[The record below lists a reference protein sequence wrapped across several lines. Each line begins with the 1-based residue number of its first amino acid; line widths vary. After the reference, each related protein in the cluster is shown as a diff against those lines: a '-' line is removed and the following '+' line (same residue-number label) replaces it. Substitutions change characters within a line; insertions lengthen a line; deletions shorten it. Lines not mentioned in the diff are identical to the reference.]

1 MRRQPFADHHLL
13 LVAAREGLHRLLPA
27 EGFHLQAFG
36 VLVRQFPFTVVMQH
50 AVRIER
56 AKLRQADVLGNRQ
69 GDNRPLF
76 LPFFRH
82 ADNTGFDRIRRLAE
96 APGLSVE
103 DNFPGRWPRDAGK
116 RLHQFGTPGTHQPV
130 KAEDFPF
137 TQGERDMRKLGRMA
151 EVLHLQHRLAFF
163 AVDFREGLGN
173 GAPDHHRH
181 HPLLGDLIY
190 CPCTDEHAVAQNG
203 VVIGQLKNL
212 VELVGDKQDGFS
224 LLL

>member
-1 MRRQPFADHHLL
+1 
-13 LVAAREGLHRLLPA
+13 
-27 EGFHLQAFG
+27 
-36 VLVRQFPFTVVMQH
+36 
-50 AVRIER
+50 
-56 AKLRQADVLGNRQ
+56 
-69 GDNRPLF
+69 
-76 LPFFRH
+76 
-82 ADNTGFDRIRRLAE
+82 
-96 APGLSVE
+96 
-103 DNFPGRWPRDAGK
+103 
-116 RLHQFGTPGTHQPV
+116 
-130 KAEDFPF
+130 
-137 TQGERDMRKLGRMA
+137 MRKLGRMA

-190 CPCTDEHAVAQNG
+190 CPCTNEHAVAQNG